1 MEKPDQVEEERSSIN
16 ERQMEN
22 LDQAAE
28 ERRSSSNKRQYAQ
41 WKMETLSAQVPIA
54 YILSTDVRPELS
66 RERLCE
72 DSEANEGLWLSE
84 YIQA

>member
-41 WKMETLSAQVPIA
+41 WKMNTLSAQVTRHT
-54 YILSTDVRPELS
+54 L
-66 RERLCE
+66 
-72 DSEANEGLWLSE
+72 
-84 YIQA
+84 

>member
-41 WKMETLSAQVPIA
+41 WKMETLSAQVPMHVPFKYWGWTLFGRA
-54 YILSTDVRPELS
+54 SLTMSKHPK
-66 RERLCE
+66 
-72 DSEANEGLWLSE
+72 
-84 YIQA
+84 

>member
-1 MEKPDQVEEERSSIN
+1 MEKPAQVEEERSSQ

-41 WKMETLSAQVPIA
+41 WKMDTLSAQVPMHVPFKYRGWTLFGRASLTI
-54 YILSTDVRPELS
+54 SKHPK
-66 RERLCE
+66 
-72 DSEANEGLWLSE
+72 
-84 YIQA
+84 